1 MDINVV
7 RINHCGGP
15 EVMTLERQHL
25 PPPLPNEVQLK
36 ISAIGLN
43 MIDTYHRSGL
53 YPLALPSGLGCEA
66 AGEVVA
72 VGVNVSRFKIGDRAA
87 FSMGIGAY
95 AEAMNLLEMQLV
107 PIPDGV
113 SDAQA
118 ASVLLKGMT
127 VEFLFHHTY
136 PLHGGETILFHAAA
150 GGVGLLACQWARD
163 IGVHL
168 IGTASTQEK
177 CDLAMQNGAA
187 ASFISDDPQ
196 LPALLREASGGE
208 GFPVVYDSV
217 GKASFQT
224 SLEALK
230 PFGMFVSFGNASGPV
245 DPIAPSLLAAHG
257 SLYFTRPTLAT
268 YVADITRMQ
277 VSAQKVF
284 DKVVTGKLSV
294 QINQTYAL
302 SDIQQA
308 HRDLEARKTTGCSV
322 IIP

>member
-1 MDINVV
+1 VV
-7 RINHCGGP
+7 FI
-15 EVMTLERQHL
+15 LSL
-25 PPPLPNEVQLK
+25 
-36 ISAIGLN
+36 
-43 MIDTYHRSGL
+43 
-53 YPLALPSGLGCEA
+53 
-66 AGEVVA
+66 
-72 VGVNVSRFKIGDRAA
+72 SRFKIGDRAA

-107 PIPDGV
+107 PIQDGV